1 MKRLLA
7 YIFLFLSLATIGS
20 AKNRKVIYIVTDGI
34 PADFVERVKPEFIFD
49 IAREGAYARAYTGGE
64 VGGYSQT
71 HAISAIGYT
80 NILTGTWMNKHNVQG
95 NSSLKLRY
103 QYWSLFRI
111 AKEQDRNYTTGLYSS
126 WTDNRTVLI
135 GENKPETGNLQI
147 DYVFDGY
154 DLDKKNYPPKKD
166 DLHIFDI
173 DSVVAEKAV
182 ANIREHAP
190 DMNWVYFWYTDD
202 AFHIHGDGSFS
213 EKYVRKTDRLIGKIW
228 DAVKYREKN
237 FDEEWLVIVTTDHGR
252 EETGHSHG
260 GQSSRER
267 TVWISTNYK
276 GVNAHFNSSNLS
288 LVDINPT
295 ICHFMGFKLP
305 QEVMFEQDGISFI
318 GKADIVNLRT
328 AYYDNQIIL
337 SWNNYQQN
345 ISETLDI
352 YVSFS
357 NNYLSGGK
365 DNWVKVATIPASE
378 NCYVFDRSKYPDSN
392 FYKFVVVSLNNHL
405 NRWCK

>member
-71 HAISAIGYT
+71 HTISAIGYT

-154 DLDKKNYPPKKD
+154 DLDKKNYPPKK
-166 DLHIFDI
+166 
-173 DSVVAEKAV
+173 
-182 ANIREHAP
+182 
-190 DMNWVYFWYTDD
+190 
-202 AFHIHGDGSFS
+202 
-213 EKYVRKTDRLIGKIW
+213 
-228 DAVKYREKN
+228 
-237 FDEEWLVIVTTDHGR
+237 TTCIYL
-252 EETGHSHG
+252 T
-260 GQSSRER
+260 
-267 TVWISTNYK
+267 STLLWPK
-276 GVNAHFNSSNLS
+276 
-288 LVDINPT
+288 
-295 ICHFMGFKLP
+295 KL
-305 QEVMFEQDGISFI
+305 
-318 GKADIVNLRT
+318 L
-328 AYYDNQIIL
+328 QIL
-337 SWNNYQQN
+337 
-345 ISETLDI
+345 
-352 YVSFS
+352 
-357 NNYLSGGK
+357 
-365 DNWVKVATIPASE
+365 E
-378 NCYVFDRSKYPDSN
+378 NMRQI
-392 FYKFVVVSLNNHL
+392 
-405 NRWCK
+405 